1 MLSDKKTI
9 FQTLRYSIRKLN
21 EDEIEIRHSLIDG
34 YLRLIFRFIF
44 IAYLGTGI
52 YFDIKHNQSTFDFLR
67 SDIQAI
73 QKDFIW
79 AFNPDHIL
87 LPQYKKRILVEHDPN
102 YFSRHPERY
111 PPMSYEE
118 YRKPYITKNFW
129 KRHKAY
135 LHIIWIPF
143 AFLLIFLPTARGLR
157 LNRKHRMIYT
167 PVAAVPVPETGDPLS
182 ALNYD
187 RFGMYPF
194 GNEGFLGIGGKLK
207 YFSITV
213 TLPCKKRKPT
223 AFRYGI
229 YPTPNV
235 NHNLHIIKAMRE
247 YFNEEN
253 PEFLEYI
260 TPRYRSVTPL
270 RPFMFIANALSLPS
284 FHFFISSR
292 KMREISL
299 SRLNNEWKNLPE
311 SEQQKQIDKTIAK
324 QQEINKLWQAQGFN
338 NEVNDDWAE
347 TDNTYNDQ
355 K

>member
-9 FQTLRYSIRKLN
+9 FHTLRYSIRKLN
-21 EDEIEIRHSLIDG
+21 EDEIEIRHSLLDG
-34 YLRLIFRFIF
+34 YLRLVFRFIF
-44 IAYLGTGI
+44 IAYLGTGV

-67 SDIQAI
+67 NDIQAI
-73 QKDFIW
+73 QKDFDW
-79 AFNPDHIL
+79 AFNPDKKLKPMYKDYL
-87 LPQYKKRILVEHDPN
+87 LFYNNPENKKTYQLNKLAKTYK
-102 YFSRHPERY
+102 
-111 PPMSYEE
+111 E
-118 YRKPYITKNFW
+118 YKKPYI
-129 KRHKAY
+129 KRHFWDIVKAY
-135 LHIIWIPF
+135 LYFILIPF

-167 PVAAVPVPETGDPLS
+167 PIAAVPVPETGDPLS

-194 GNEGFLGIGGKLK
+194 GNEGLLGIGGKLK
-207 YFSITV
+207 YFSVTI
-213 TLPCKKRKPT
+213 TLPCKKRKPA

-260 TPRYRSVTPL
+260 TPKYRSVTPL

-311 SEQQKQIDKTIAK
+311 IEQQKQIDKTIAK
-324 QQEINKLWQAQGFN
+324 QKEINKLWQAQGFN

-347 TDNTYNDQ
+347 TDNS
-355 K
+355 

>member
-21 EDEIEIRHSLIDG
+21 EDEIEIRHSFRDG
-34 YLRLIFRFIF
+34 YTRLMFRYLFICYI
-44 IAYLGTGI
+44 IAGV
-52 YFDIKHNQSTFDFLR
+52 YFDIKHHRPLFNFVYRDV
-67 SDIQAI
+67 QAI
-73 QKDFIW
+73 QEDFTW
-79 AFNPDHIL
+79 AFNSDKSIKPIYKEHI
-87 LPQYKKRILVEHDPN
+87 KIRNDKEFIKMFPN
-102 YFSRHPERY
+102 DKVIP
-111 PPMSYEE
+111 YE
-118 YRKPYITKNFW
+118 KFKQPYIERNRW
-129 KRHKAY
+129 QEIRAY

-167 PVAAVPVPETGDPLS
+167 PVAVVPVPETGDPLS

-235 NHNLHIIKAMRE
+235 NHNLHIIKAIRE

-324 QQEINKLWQAQGFN
+324 QQAINQLWQAQGFN

-347 TDNTYNDQ
+347 TDNR
-355 K
+355 